1 MNNAPVLKYFILN
14 IEDLIFPLFQAD
26 FINLKKY

>member
-14 IEDLIFPLFQAD
+14 IEDLLFPLIQAD
-26 FINLKKY
+26 F